1 MENTLEN
8 KQKFFAQY
16 WGQNVL
22 KLSKEISPFVLNDR
36 SRICSESGFLEL
48 TPLHLIRDE
57 DAIDVEKIWR
67 NSDFRISEYFKNI
80 KGNEIIIG
88 RNLSIHWDENCKI
101 NFENRIDTKTIQYI
115 SDYLRSK
122 GYALP
127 YNGLSVQEMIQRG
140 WVVLKTEI

>member
-1 MENTLEN
+1 MKNTLEN

-48 TPLHLIRDE
+48 TPLHLISDE
-57 DAIDVEKIWR
+57 DAIELIGAKEFSLR
-67 NSDFRISEYFKNI
+67 KNNENSGDFGCSASNI
-80 KGNEIIIG
+80 FVNTLNGN
-88 RNLSIHWDENCKI
+88 NDSYL
-101 NFENRIDTKTIQYI
+101 IDKTNI
-115 SDYLRSK
+115 DYLRSK

-127 YNGLSVQEMIQRG
+127 YNGLSVEEQVSRG